1 MADKANSI
9 EFSHPRRRSLFL
21 SLLLVLALGTIY
33 GAQMLPLYTR
43 LSATQPEVGEVAAQD
58 IVAPR
63 ALTFS
68 SEILTDRQREAAA
81 LAVPSI
87 YTTPD
92 TSVARRQ
99 LERLRAA
106 LAYITTVRADAFAS
120 SIQKV
125 ADLSALEDI
134 HFDQETAES
143 ILSLSDTRWQAVQQ
157 EAIVVLEQVMRTAI
171 REDRL
176 EDARRNLPTLI
187 SLAFPEDQAALIAGM
202 VSGFI
207 APNSFFSEALTEAA
221 REQARQAVTP
231 IMRSFVQGETIL
243 QRGQV
248 VSITDQEALV
258 QFGLVHATGRWQDFA
273 AAAAL
278 TLLVFIY
285 FFLYLRRNPV
295 LTQDLRGLTV
305 ITVLFSLFLIG
316 GRLIVPSQTVIP
328 YIFPLSA
335 FSLIVASLFG
345 TEVAMVLALPLA
357 VLYAYD
363 VPNALDLTL
372 YNLLGSSCGVLA
384 LGAAR
389 RVTSFFGSALAITV
403 AEIAI
408 ILAFR
413 LTQASSDLIAVAIL
427 AGVAMLNGIA
437 SSSLAVLMQYF
448 LAQFLGMTTALQLM
462 EVSRPDHP
470 LLQFILRQA
479 PGTYQHSLQVANLA
493 EQAAEHVGAD
503 TLLTRVGAIYHDAGK
518 ALNPFFF
525 IENQLPGSPNPHD
538 NLDPVTSATSI
549 IRHIADGLE
558 LAQRYRLPRRI
569 HDFIAEHHGTMI
581 THYQYVRAVE
591 AANGDEDL
599 VDQRQFIYPGPVPSS
614 RETAILMLADGSEA
628 RMRAEHP
635 KDEDELR
642 QLIKNVVEDRLSTGQ
657 LDNTDLTLRDL
668 DIITES
674 FTATLRGTYHP
685 RLEYPKLETSKA
697 HKIDTSPTVPI
708 LSRPAPDVPTNPQA
722 DT

>member
-1 MADKANSI
+1 MADKANST
-9 EFSHPRRRSLFL
+9 EFQHPQRRSLFI
-21 SLLLVLALGTIY
+21 SLLLLLTLGTIF
-33 GAQMLPLYTR
+33 GAQVLPIYTR
-43 LSATQPEVGEVAAQD
+43 LSATQPEVGEVAEQD

-63 ALTFS
+63 ALTYT

-81 LAVPSI
+81 LSVPSI

-106 LAYITTVRADAFAS
+106 LAYITSVRADAFAS
-120 SIQKV
+120 SVQKV
-125 ADLSALEDI
+125 ADLAALEDI
-134 HFDQETAES
+134 HLDQEAAES
-143 ILSLSDTRWQAVQQ
+143 ILRLSDTRWQAVQQ
-157 EAIVVLEQVMRTAI
+157 EAIELLEQVMRTAV

-176 EDARRNLPTLI
+176 EDARRNLPTLV
-187 SLAFPEDQAALIAGM
+187 SLAFPDDQATLIAGM

-207 APNSFFSEALTEAA
+207 AANSFFSDALTEAA
-221 REQARQAVTP
+221 REQARQGVTP
-231 IMRSFVQGETIL
+231 TTRSFVQGETLI
-243 QRGQV
+243 QRGRV
-248 VSITDQEALV
+248 VSATDQEALV
-258 QFGLVHATGRWQDFA
+258 QFGLVHAKGRWQDYA

-278 TLLVFIY
+278 TILVIVY
-285 FFLYLRRNPV
+285 VLLYLKRNPS

-305 ITVLFSLFLIG
+305 IAVLFSIFLIG
-316 GRLIVPSQTVIP
+316 GRLITPGQSVIP
-328 YIFPLSA
+328 YIYPVSA

-345 TEVAMVLALPLA
+345 TEIALVFALPLA

-363 VPNALDLTL
+363 MPNALDLTL
-372 YNLLGSSCGVLA
+372 YNLLSSYCGVLA

-389 RVTSFFGSALAITV
+389 RVTSFFGAALAIIV

-413 LTQASSDLIAVAIL
+413 LTQASNDLIEVATLTGVAI
-427 AGVAMLNGIA
+427 LNGIA
-437 SSSLAVLMQYF
+437 SSSLAVLMQFF
-448 LAQFLGMTTALQLM
+448 LAQFLGLTTALQLM

-493 EQAAEHVGAD
+493 EQAAEQVGAD

-518 ALNPFFF
+518 ALNPFLF
-525 IENQLPGSPNPHD
+525 IENQLPGSLNPHD
-538 NLDPVTSATSI
+538 NLDPVTSATYI
-549 IRHIADGLE
+549 IRHIPDGLE

-581 THYQYVRAVE
+581 TRYQYVRAVE
-591 AANGDEDL
+591 AVGGDESL
-599 VDQRQFIYPGPVPSS
+599 VDQGQFIYPGPTPRS

-642 QLIKNVVEDRLSTGQ
+642 QLIKNVVENRLSTGQ

-668 DIITES
+668 GIIIES

-685 RLEYPKLETSKA
+685 RLEYPKLEKGKT
-697 HKIDTSPTVPI
+697 HKIDTSPTLPL
-708 LSRPAPDVPTNPQA
+708 LSRPAPDIPTNPRA
-722 DT
+722 ES

>member
-1 MADKANSI
+1 MANKANST
-9 EFSHPRRRSLFL
+9 EFHHSRRRSLFL
-21 SLLLVLALGTIY
+21 SILLLLALAAIFI
-33 GAQMLPLYTR
+33 ALVLPLFTR
-43 LSATQPEVGEVAAQD
+43 LSATQPEVGEVAEQD
-58 IVAPR
+58 IIAPR
-63 ALTFS
+63 ALTYT

-87 YTTPD
+87 YSSPD
-92 TSVARRQ
+92 TSIARRQ
-99 LERLRAA
+99 LERLRSAI
-106 LAYITTVRADAFAS
+106 AYITSVRADSYAS
-120 SIQKV
+120 SAQEI
-125 ADLSALEDI
+125 ADLAALQDI
-134 HFDQETAES
+134 HLNQETAES
-143 ILSLSDTRWQAVQQ
+143 ILNLSDTRWEAVQQ
-157 EAIVVLEQVMRTAI
+157 EGIAVLERVMRSAI

-176 EDARRNLPTLI
+176 EDARSNIPALV
-187 SLAFPEDQAALIAGM
+187 SLAFPEDEATLIAEI

-207 APNSFFSEALTEAA
+207 ASNSYYSEPLTEAA

-231 IMRSFVQGETIL
+231 ITRSYVQGETII

-248 VSITDQEALV
+248 VSVVNQEALV

-273 AAAAL
+273 AAGTL
-278 TLLVFIY
+278 TLLIFIY
-285 FFLYLRRNPV
+285 FFLYSRRNPT

-305 ITVLFSLFLIG
+305 IIVLFSLFLIG
-316 GRLIVPSQTVIP
+316 GRLIAPIQTAIP

-345 TEVAMVLALPLA
+345 TEIALVLALPLA

-363 VPNALDLTL
+363 VPNSLDLTL
-372 YNLLGSSCGVLA
+372 YNLLASYCGVLA

-389 RVTSFFGSALAITV
+389 RVTSFFGAALAIIV

-413 LTQASSDLIAVAIL
+413 LPQASVDLVEVATLTGVAI
-427 AGVAMLNGIA
+427 LNGIA
-437 SSSLAVLMQYF
+437 ASSLAVLMQYF

-518 ALNPFFF
+518 ALNPFFY

-538 NLDPVTSATSI
+538 NLDPVTSANSI
-549 IRHIADGLE
+549 IRHVADGLE
-558 LAQRYRLPRRI
+558 LARRYRLPRPIRK
-569 HDFIAEHHGTMI
+569 FIAEHHGTMR
-581 THYQYVRAVE
+581 TNYQYVRAVKSV
-591 AANGDEDL
+591 NGDENL
-599 VDQRQFIYPGPVPSS
+599 VDQGQFTYPGPVPSS
-614 RETAILMLADGSEA
+614 RESAILMLADGSEA

-642 QLIKNVVEDRLSTGQ
+642 LLIKNVVEDRLTSGQ

-668 DIITES
+668 DILIES
-674 FTATLRGTYHP
+674 FTATLKGTYHP
-685 RLEYPKLETSKA
+685 RLEYPKLEKGKPFVKDPT
-697 HKIDTSPTVPI
+697 PTVPI
-708 LSRPAPDVPTNPQA
+708 ISRSTTDVPANPSA
-722 DT
+722 ET